1 MELLGEIKARKDRW
15 NASLFMSYFLRGYDK
30 GGSSY
35 GGDIYVPYTYRKE
48 DYGNHIGQGLGNNGI
63 RAILTVSYLVAKQ
76 GNLQA
81 FIEQQFRYDSAFDRY
96 SYIPMIGL
104 RSQLWN
110 DRRNY

>member
-1 MELLGEIKARKDRW
+1 V
-15 NASLFMSYFLRGYDK
+15 SYFLRGYDK
-30 GGSSY
+30 DGISF
-35 GGDIYVPYTYRKE
+35 GGDLYVPYTFRKNN
-48 DYGNHIGQGLGNNGI
+48 YGHHIGQGLGNNGI
-63 RAILTVSYLVAKQ
+63 RAILTVSYLVSKQ

-81 FIEQQFRYDSAFDRY
+81 FVEQQFRYDSAFDRY